1 MGGFNPWRV
10 MRRSRRLLT
19 PRFLKRFVPT
29 SLFGRSLLII
39 LLPIVVMQI
48 AVTWGFFEAH
58 WRTVTAQ
65 LSESLAGDIAWD
77 VSLYEA
83 NPTPRAVAAI
93 AEQAEHYQ
101 SLSIVLLPAG
111 ALPTAN
117 HRTLFPAFDSA
128 LRSAVDDRVTEPFF
142 IDSTRYPAY
151 IDIRVKVK
159 GGVLRIIAPRD
170 RAFAARGHIFILWLT
185 VATLMLTGVAIL
197 FIRNQVRAIERLAE
211 AADAF
216 GKGDD
221 QQRFKPHGAR
231 EVRQAG
237 QAFLNMKGR
246 IQRHIDQRTILLAS
260 VSHDLRTP
268 LTRLKLEAALAPPS
282 KRIDSIKGDL
292 AEMEHMI
299 DEYLAFAR
307 GEGGEAVSLVGV
319 RAMIDAVSEGAGR
332 AGASVDVDVDEGL
345 EANVR
350 PNAFRRALSNLVMN
364 AATHGRRI
372 AVMAHAHP
380 TGGVEIMVDDDGPG
394 IPSDRYEEAFRPF
407 SRLDEARNQNVK
419 GVGLGLAIAR
429 DVARGHGG
437 DVTLDR
443 SPLGGLRA
451 VVRLPA

>member
-1 MGGFNPWRV
+1 MASWRFF
-10 MRRSRRLLT
+10 RRLRRVLT

-39 LLPIVVMQI
+39 LLPVVVMQG
-48 AVTWGFFEAH
+48 AVTWAFFEAH

-65 LSESLAGDIAWD
+65 LSEGLAGDVGWD
-77 VSLYEA
+77 VALYEA
-83 NPTPRAVAAI
+83 NPTPQNAAAI
-93 AEQAEHYQ
+93 AERAERLQ
-101 SLSIVLLPAG
+101 SLSIVLLPGA
-111 ALPTAN
+111 ALPTVN
-117 HRTLFPAFDSA
+117 HRSLFPAFDAA
-128 LRSAVDDRVTEPFF
+128 LRTAVDDHLAEPFF

-185 VATLMLTGVAIL
+185 VATLALTGVAIL

-211 AADAF
+211 AAEAF

-221 QQRFKPHGAR
+221 QHFKPHGAR

-237 QAFLNMKGR
+237 QAFLDMKER
-246 IQRHIDQRTILLAS
+246 LLRHIDQRTILLAS

-282 KRIDSIKGDL
+282 ARIDSIKHDL
-292 AEMEHMI
+292 TEMEHMI
-299 DEYLAFAR
+299 DEYLAFSR
-307 GEGGEAVSLVGV
+307 GQSGEAIETIALRNMIEAVSAGAAHAGAEVS
-319 RAMIDAVSEGAGR
+319 IDADVALE
-332 AGASVDVDVDEGL
+332 ASV
-345 EANVR
+345 R
-350 PNAFRRALSNLVMN
+350 PQAFKRALSNLVMN
-364 AATHGRRI
+364 AAAHGRHV
-372 AVMAHAHP
+372 AVAAHSAP
-380 TGGVEIMVDDDGPG
+380 GGVEIVIDDDGPG
-394 IPSDRYEEAFRPF
+394 IPPDRYEEAFRPF

-429 DVARGHGG
+429 DMARGHGG
-437 DVTLDR
+437 DVVLDK

-451 VVRLPA
+451 AIRLPA

>member
-1 MGGFNPWRV
+1 MASWRV
-10 MRRSRRLLT
+10 FRRLRRVLT

-39 LLPIVVMQI
+39 LLPVVVMQG
-48 AVTWGFFEAH
+48 AVTWAFFEAH

-65 LSESLAGDIAWD
+65 LSEGLAGDVGWD
-77 VSLYEA
+77 VALYEA
-83 NPTPRAVAAI
+83 NPTPQNAAAI
-93 AEQAEHYQ
+93 AERAERLQ
-101 SLSIVLLPAG
+101 SLSIVLLPGA
-111 ALPTAN
+111 ALPTVN
-117 HRTLFPAFDSA
+117 HRSLFPAFDAA
-128 LRSAVDDRVTEPFF
+128 LRTAVDDHLAEPFF

-185 VATLMLTGVAIL
+185 VATLALTGVAIL

-211 AADAF
+211 AAEAF

-221 QQRFKPHGAR
+221 QHFKPHGAR

-237 QAFLNMKGR
+237 QAFLDMKER
-246 IQRHIDQRTILLAS
+246 LLRHIDQRTILLAS

-282 KRIDSIKGDL
+282 ARIDSIKHDL
-292 AEMEHMI
+292 TEMEHMI
-299 DEYLAFAR
+299 DEYLAFSR
-307 GEGGEAVSLVGV
+307 GQSGEAIETIALRNMIEAVSAGAAHAGAEVS
-319 RAMIDAVSEGAGR
+319 IDADVALE
-332 AGASVDVDVDEGL
+332 ASV
-345 EANVR
+345 R
-350 PNAFRRALSNLVMN
+350 PQAFKRALSNLVMN
-364 AATHGRRI
+364 AAAHGRHV
-372 AVMAHAHP
+372 AVAAHSAP
-380 TGGVEIMVDDDGPG
+380 GGVEIVIDDDGPG
-394 IPSDRYEEAFRPF
+394 IPPDRYEEAFRPF

-429 DVARGHGG
+429 DMARGHGG
-437 DVTLDR
+437 DVVLDK

-451 VVRLPA
+451 AIRLPA